1 MYPPLILSMFFPLRL
16 FLPIALSPS
25 LVAITAFADI
35 NLLGEIAPLCCHEEV
50 VLHETRN
57 LMFS

>member
-16 FLPIALSPS
+16 LPIALSPS

-35 NLLGEIAPLCCHEEV
+35 NLLGEIAPFQRHAAA
-50 VLHETRN
+50 
-57 LMFS
+57 FSIPY